1 MKRLI
6 NFLLTII
13 ACLSLSS
20 CDTMLQAMQ
29 NVAAASYG
37 GLYDTSSSYN
47 TTSSGVNLSNVAVY
61 PTATS
66 SSTTSNTTQQ
76 RKWKNCHAC
85 LGSGKC
91 KHCEG
96 TGVNK
101 KLKRQCGVC
110 HGTIRCSGCNGKGGF
125 YYY

>member
-1 MKRLI
+1 MRRI
-6 NFLLTII
+6 NNFLFGITL
-13 ACLSLSS
+13 CLSLSS
-20 CDTMLQAMQ
+20 CETMMQAMQ
-29 NVAAASYG
+29 DVANARYG
-37 GLYDTSSSYN
+37 SLYNTGNTYNATNSGTYLYNSGLYGTSSS
-47 TTSSGVNLSNVAVY
+47 
-61 PTATS
+61 S
-66 SSTTSNTTQQ
+66 SSTTTTQQ